1 MENII
6 WELKAFEYLS
16 LNELYQIMRVRQ
28 KVFVIEQTCL
38 YEDLDEKDQLAFH
51 LMGWRA
57 GKLVAYARL
66 LPKGLSYK
74 EASIGRVLTVQSE
87 RGLGTGKAL
96 MTKAMS
102 NIEDLFDEKNIRISA
117 QAYLEPFY
125 EALGFKPVSDMYIE
139 DGIAHLEMLYTPQL
153 T

>member
-6 WELKAFEYLS
+6 WELKAFECLS

-125 EALGFKPVSDMYIE
+125 EALGFKPVSDIYIE